1 VSIGFPPEN
10 PGPEQMVAG
19 FNPFSSALFQAAV
32 SALGFPKASQHIPR
46 LIHYIWFFYTS
57 KFNEVTI

>member
-1 VSIGFPPEN
+1 
-10 PGPEQMVAG
+10 MVAG